1 MGGETE
7 NTEAGAGLGT
17 KPVLVGERV
26 VLRPFTEADILAMGP
41 ILADPEVLR
50 LTGSVHSTRD
60 AESAD
65 PRLDAATRAW
75 YEGLATRSDRLDLAV
90 VDAAGGRCVGEVVL
104 NDLDAENRSCNFR
117 ILLGPAG
124 RNRGLGSEATALLL
138 EHAFT
143 NTALHRISLE
153 VYDFN
158 PRARRVY
165 ERAGFGL
172 EGTARAALLFD
183 GQFID
188 AHMLA
193 ILAADPRPG
202 PAARS

>member
-7 NTEAGAGLGT
+7 NNEAGAGLGT

-26 VLRPFTEADILAMGP
+26 ILRPFTEADIVAMGP
-41 ILADPEVLR
+41 ILADPEVLK

-60 AESAD
+60 SESAD
-65 PRLDAATRAW
+65 PGLDAATRAW
-75 YEGLATRSDRLDLAV
+75 YEGLAARPDRLDLAV
-90 VDAAGGRCVGEVVL
+90 VDAAGGHCVGEVVL
-104 NDLDAENRSCNFR
+104 NDLDAENRSCGFR

-143 NTALHRISLE
+143 ATTLHRIALE

-158 PRARRVY
+158 PRARHVY
-165 ERAGFGL
+165 ERAGFIF

-183 GQFID
+183 GRWID
-188 AHMLA
+188 AHVFS
-193 ILAADPRPG
+193 ILANDPRPG

>member
-1 MGGETE
+1 MDNE
-7 NTEAGAGLGT
+7 EAKGTGLGT
-17 KPVLVGERV
+17 KPVLAGERV
-26 VLRPFTEADILAMGP
+26 VLRPFTEADIEEMGP

-50 LTGSVHSTRD
+50 LTGSVDSTRA
-60 AESAD
+60 AESAV
-65 PRLDAATRAW
+65 PAIDARTRTW
-75 YEGLATRSDRLDLAV
+75 YLGLAARTDRLDLAV
-90 VDAAGGRCVGEVVL
+90 VDAAGGQCVGEVVL
-104 NDLDAENRSCNFR
+104 NDLDARNRSCGFR

-143 NTALHRISLE
+143 ATALHRIELE

-158 PRARRVY
+158 PRARHVY
-165 ERAGFGL
+165 ERAGFIF
-172 EGTARAALLFD
+172 EGTARATLLFD

-188 AHMLA
+188 AHQFS
-193 ILAADPRPG
+193 ILSTDPRPG

>member
-1 MGGETE
+1 MGGRLE
-7 NTEAGAGLGT
+7 NGGAVAGLGT
-17 KPVLVGERV
+17 KPVLAGEKV
-26 VLRPFTEADILAMGP
+26 ILRPFTEADIAAMGP

-65 PRLDAATRAW
+65 PGLDAATRTW
-75 YEGLATRSDRLDLAV
+75 YEGLAARPDRLDLAV
-90 VDAAGGRCVGEVVL
+90 VDAAGGHCVGEVVL
-104 NDLDAENRSCNFR
+104 NDLDAENRSCGFR

-143 NTALHRISLE
+143 KTTLHRIALE

-158 PRARRVY
+158 PRARHVY
-165 ERAGFGL
+165 ERAGFTF

-183 GQFID
+183 GRWID
-188 AHMLA
+188 AHVFS
-193 ILAADPRPG
+193 ILATDPRPG

>member
-1 MGGETE
+1 MDNE
-7 NTEAGAGLGT
+7 EANGAGLGT
-17 KPVLVGERV
+17 KPVLTGERV
-26 VLRPFTEADILAMGP
+26 VLRPFTEADIEAMGP

-50 LTGSVHSTRD
+50 LTGSVDSTRA
-60 AESAD
+60 AESAV
-65 PRLDAATRAW
+65 PVLDATTRAW
-75 YEGLATRSDRLDLAV
+75 YRGLAARTDRLDLAV
-90 VDAAGGRCVGEVVL
+90 VDAACGHCLGEVVL
-104 NDLDAENRSCNFR
+104 NDLDARNRSCGFR

-143 NTALHRISLE
+143 STTLHRIELE

-158 PRARRVY
+158 PRARHVY
-165 ERAGFGL
+165 ERAGFTF
-172 EGTARAALLFD
+172 EGTARDALLYD

-188 AHMLA
+188 AHLFS
-193 ILAADPRPG
+193 ILSTDARPG